1 MLNCPYSLLVSCYTL
16 ENHLFSLG
24 FIPQLLISKVSLGDL
39 KILCLCVSQT
49 SSHGINSG
57 LFIFIYL
64 STLTQS
70 PATSKIL
77 SLKMDRSTMAQQQM
91 APYYVSDSYHFT
103 CTARRILKSCI
114 EISSRQC
121 ICEKRCLSND
131 ESNDLAEPKLS
142 VFLTH
147 VS

>member
-1 MLNCPYSLLVSCYTL
+1 MTSESTWQNSCCWWCSDPRIRTAGRTPAQSALYSSDPRSVKWAIVPFSWQTPFQVYLLLTHDAGVRQTWPPLSPVTTL
-16 ENHLFSLG
+16 
-24 FIPQLLISKVSLGDL
+24 
-39 KILCLCVSQT
+39 
-49 SSHGINSG
+49 
-57 LFIFIYL
+57 YW
-64 STLTQS
+64 
-70 PATSKIL
+70 
-77 SLKMDRSTMAQQQM
+77 STMAQQQM

-103 CTARRILKSCI
+103 CTAQRILKSCI
-114 EISSRQC
+114 KISSRQC